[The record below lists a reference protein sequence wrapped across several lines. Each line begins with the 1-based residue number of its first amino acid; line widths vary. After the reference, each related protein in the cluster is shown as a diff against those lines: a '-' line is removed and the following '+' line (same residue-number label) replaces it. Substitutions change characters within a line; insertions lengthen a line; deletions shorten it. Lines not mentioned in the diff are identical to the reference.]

1 MRSVTFASF
10 ILLACICS
18 SAQQSAANDHI
29 FRITDKGVK
38 PPQVISS
45 PAPEVAQNTG
55 KIKSSSVALVTGYVG
70 IDGLFHGA
78 RILRSTGDSGLDA
91 KALEGIQAWKFHPCT
106 KDGKAVNCSMTLE
119 VEFNLYKDSKKP

>member
-10 ILLACICS
+10 FLLACICS

-45 PAPEVAQNTG
+45 PAPQVAQNTG

-78 RILRSTGDSGLDA
+78 RILRSTGDFGVGCQGSGANTSMEVSPLHKRWQSRQLLDDSRG
-91 KALEGIQAWKFHPCT
+91 GIQF
-106 KDGKAVNCSMTLE
+106 V
-119 VEFNLYKDSKKP
+119 